1 MPGYRKTQNVDLD
14 KMSGFEKKGMPK
26 GGKKGMGTDYHS
38 SKEGKIKRIM
48 SGLKKM
54 KGGGKGYKTSHLK

>member
-14 KMSGFEKKGMPK
+14 KMRGLKKAEEGASKKKKGA
-26 GGKKGMGTDYHS
+26 GSSYRN
-38 SKEGKIKRIM
+38 SKEGKIARIV

-54 KGGGKGYKTSHLK
+54 RGSKE

>member
-14 KMSGFEKKGMPK
+14 KMRGLKKAEEGASKKKKGA
-26 GGKKGMGTDYHS
+26 S
-38 SKEGKIKRIM
+38 SYRNTKEGKIARIV

-54 KGGGKGYKTSHLK
+54 RGGAG

>member
-14 KMSGFEKKGMPK
+14 KMQGPQKMKEGASKKKYAGSS
-26 GGKKGMGTDYHS
+26 YHN
-38 SKEGKIKRIM
+38 SKEGKIARIV

-54 KGGGKGYKTSHLK
+54 KGGKG